1 LNIFQVINPD
11 HEPNI
16 KYEYISID
24 NEDEMQREIN
34 SSLNASASVF
44 GIGIKAAFEQLQD
57 IKCSSRSMTTILRC
71 TIISGPFQYDNDP
84 TFSQEAM
91 TLLQAQPPKI
101 DQFLA
106 TYGSYFVAGYQK
118 TSSLSA
124 ISTYNAA
131 DKDSLN
137 NFKGDLNV
145 GKGIASVNAVAGYRE
160 TAKKHNVQ
168 CRTTWQSTGITPT
181 YLVIDPS
188 PETMIDI
195 FQKYTTCKP
204 QPQIALLE
212 HYSLI
217 NSLVPRSRI
226 GSSEFEK
233 IKKTTMDALRV
244 QSKLQECSFKG
255 AAIEGSQ
262 AYSLGREIVT
272 LRPTTETWD
281 TRLKYLQGELTA
293 LEGRLAL
300 WTERSQFVDFVER
313 NARKDWFMYDPQQPR
328 EHQVRSLIAA
338 TREFKSPE
346 KMRTFDFGCVGN
358 HSIGNGA
365 VKNEIQ
371 YWPLQDCHPG
381 SVFAHTQ
388 KRQVLIYPTD
398 AKIVGFRVHSYW
410 DDGSNGPF
418 KISKGG
424 VLDDKVEVSFETQ
437 PHRGGH
443 WAVEAWYVDS
453 VTYAQQD

>member
-1 LNIFQVINPD
+1 MKKGHSFAADTALQVPWDISGMRLGRGYAIEEGQVRQSALNIFQVINPD
-11 HEPNI
+11 QEPNI

-57 IKCSSRSMTTILRC
+57 IKRSSRSMTTILRC
-71 TIISGPFQYDNDP
+71 TIVSGPFQYDNDP

-124 ISTYNAA
+124 ISTYNAM

-137 NFKGDLNV
+137 RFKGDLN
-145 GKGIASVNAVAGYRE
+145 
-160 TAKKHNVQ
+160 
-168 CRTTWQSTGITPT
+168 CRTTWQSTGINPT

-188 PETMIDI
+188 PETIIDI
-195 FQKYTTCKP
+195 FQRYATCKP

-217 NSLVPRSRI
+217 NSLVPRSHI

-262 AYSLGREIVT
+262 AYSLGREVVT
-272 LRPTTETWD
+272 LRPTTEAWD
-281 TRLKYLQGELTA
+281 TRLKYLQGELIA

-300 WTERSQFVDFVER
+300 WNERSQFVDFVER
-313 NARKDWFMYDPQQPR
+313 NARKDLFRHDTQKPR
-328 EHQVRSLIAA
+328 EHRVRSLIAA

-346 KMRTFDFGCVGN
+346 KC
-358 HSIGNGA
+358 
-365 VKNEIQ
+365 
-371 YWPLQDCHPG
+371 
-381 SVFAHTQ
+381 
-388 KRQVLIYPTD
+388 
-398 AKIVGFRVHSYW
+398 VHST
-410 DDGSNGPF
+410 S
-418 KISKGG
+418 
-424 VLDDKVEVSFETQ
+424 
-437 PHRGGH
+437 
-443 WAVEAWYVDS
+443 AM
-453 VTYAQQD
+453 

>member
-1 LNIFQVINPD
+1 MRLGRGYAIEEGQVRQSALNIFQVINPD

-71 TIISGPFQYDNDP
+71 TI
-84 TFSQEAM
+84 
-91 TLLQAQPPKI
+91 AQPPKI

-124 ISTYNAA
+124 ISTYNAT

-137 NFKGDLNV
+137 KFKGDLNV

-181 YLVIDPS
+181 
-188 PETMIDI
+188 
-195 FQKYTTCKP
+195 
-204 QPQIALLE
+204 
-212 HYSLI
+212 
-217 NSLVPRSRI
+217 LVPRSHI
-226 GSSEFEK
+226 GSSEFGK

-244 QSKLQECSFKG
+244 QSKLQECSLKG
-255 AAIEGSQ
+255 AAIEGSK
-262 AYSLGREIVT
+262 AYSLGREVVT
-272 LRPTTETWD
+272 LRPTTEAWD

-313 NARKDWFMYDPQQPR
+313 NARKDWF
-328 EHQVRSLIAA
+328 
-338 TREFKSPE
+338 REFKSPE
-346 KMRTFDFGCVGN
+346 KMRTFDFGYVGN

-371 YWPLQDCHPG
+371 YWPLQDCRPV
-381 SVFAHTQ
+381 SVFAQTQ
-388 KRQVLIYPTD
+388 KRQVLIYPTN
-398 AKIVGFRVHSYW
+398 AKIVGFSVHSYW
-410 DDGSNGPF
+410 DDSSNGPF
-418 KISKGG
+418 KISEGG
-424 VLDDKVEVSFETQ
+424 VQDDKVEVNFETQ

-443 WAVEAWYVDS
+443 WAVEAWYVDGG
-453 VTYAQQD
+453 TYALQD